1 MAMPTT
7 SLRTTRLA
15 ALTAAVSYAAVF
27 ALAVFANFFVRI
39 GLIDP
44 DSPASTMAA
53 IRDQEGLFRLG
64 LAAFSIIFILDIAIA
79 WGLYVVLKPAGQA
92 VSLHA
97 AWFRIAYSVMLAVA
111 TVFLSL
117 GMEVA
122 LQPSGL
128 DAEVG
133 MLLLNAFTVTW
144 SIGLIAF
151 GVHLMLVGVIMYR
164 SRLAPR
170 VLGLALA
177 ASGLAYIADS
187 VLQISLVNY
196 AAISSVMMTI
206 VAILSVVSE
215 LAVTVWLFW
224 MAWQKRPAQ
233 DRQLLG
239 SEAH

>member
-1 MAMPTT
+1 MSTT
-7 SLRTTRLA
+7 SLSTTRLA
-15 ALTAAVSYAAVF
+15 ALTAAVSYTAVF

-44 DSPASTMAA
+44 DNPESTMAA

-64 LAAFSIIFILDIAIA
+64 LAAFTVIFILDIVIA
-79 WGLYVVLKPAGQA
+79 WGLYVVLKPAGHA
-92 VSLHA
+92 HSLHA

-122 LQPSGL
+122 LQPSRL

-133 MLLLNAFTVTW
+133 MLMLDAFTLTW

-151 GVHLMLVGVIMYR
+151 GVHLVLVGAMMHR
-164 SRLAPR
+164 SGMAPR
-170 VLGLALA
+170 TLGVVLA
-177 ASGLAYIADS
+177 AAGLAYIADS
-187 VLQISLVNY
+187 LLQISLVNY
-196 AAISSVMMTI
+196 AAISSVMVVA

-215 LAVTVWLFW
+215 LAVTVWLFVI
-224 MAWQKRPAQ
+224 AQKKRPAKAAK
-233 DRQLLG
+233 LLA
-239 SEAH
+239 SSTD